1 MGELLDMLADQ
12 RLELLDEAINRNKE
26 YDSARKEQL
35 KIQKELE
42 AVGLSCEQKELVQDL
57 MAKTNQNSTIYGK
70 LAYKYGF
77 KDGVEFM
84 CELKKN

>member
-1 MGELLDMLADQ
+1 MGEFLDMLADQ
-12 RLELLDEAINRNKE
+12 RLDLLDEAINRDRE
-26 YDSARKEQL
+26 YRSARKEQ
-35 KIQKELE
+35 IQKQLE
-42 AVGLSCEQKELVQDL
+42 AVGLSGEQKELVQDL